1 MRTLFGLMAVAATVG
16 AGAGTAQAQIV
27 SKPIDTNALVV
38 KPVDAATGLIGNTVR
53 FVSRVTASTLD
64 NNALIRTVNNV
75 FGTKQAAP
83 PTMQGGLSPLPHPS
97 QYQSTYYKS
106 AIQPVMP
113 TYQILNV
120 NVGK

>member
-16 AGAGTAQAQIV
+16 AGAATAQAQIT

-38 KPVDAATGLIGNTVR
+38 KPVDAATGLVGNTVR

-64 NNALIRTVNNV
+64 NNALIRTVNNL

-83 PTMQGGLSPLPHPS
+83 PTLQGGLSPLPHPS

-113 TYQILNV
+113 TYQIRRR
-120 NVGK
+120 